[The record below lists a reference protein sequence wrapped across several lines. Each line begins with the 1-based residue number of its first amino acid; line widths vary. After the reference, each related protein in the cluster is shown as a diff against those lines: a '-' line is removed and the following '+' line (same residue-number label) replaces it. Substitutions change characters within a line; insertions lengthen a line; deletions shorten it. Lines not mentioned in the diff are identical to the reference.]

1 MLSARAKRVNLVGGG
16 SYNYFSTG
24 EVERT
29 RPKRCYL
36 LPGGTK
42 FRRNLLLSLS
52 TAREKKEGRRNKM
65 GMMRREGAEFFR
77 IFFVFP
83 PPGSGGEMEGREAL
97 PTGSQ

>member
-1 MLSARAKRVNLVGGG
+1 MLFNTWRHKVSKD
-16 SYNYFSTG
+16 FSSFSLD
-24 EVERT
+24 
-29 RPKRCYL
+29 C
-36 LPGGTK
+36 PG
-42 FRRNLLLSLS
+42 
-52 TAREKKEGRRNKM
+52 KKEGRRNEM